1 MKLFKLSPIYK
12 AYPWGGSKLKEAYGK
27 TSAPAP
33 CAESWELACHP
44 DGECLISGGVH
55 DGHTLSS
62 VLLSHPD
69 MLGTNC
75 GDHKVSPIMVKLIDA
90 KENLSVQVHPD
101 NAFARE
107 QEGQLG
113 KTEMWY
119 VLEHETDAFL
129 YYGLNRQMSRADFTD
144 TLRDGSVLDVLNKVP
159 VKAGDTFFIDPG
171 TVHAIGKGIVL
182 AEIQQN
188 SNVTYRLYDYGRLE
202 HGQPR
207 TLHIEKGTACA
218 NLGPSLPHHPPEGYI
233 ASCEY
238 FSVIKRNVSGSQ
250 VGFVGDESFHLLL
263 ILSGSGTITCG
274 EQHIACTKGDA
285 LFAAAG
291 AGNYEIEGTLE
302 ILISFVGTRTGTS
315 QNTKVL

>member
-12 AYPWGGSKLKEAYGK
+12 DYPWGGSKLKEAYGK
-27 TSAPAP
+27 SSAPTP

-44 DGECLISGGVH
+44 DGECLISGGAY

-75 GDHKVSPIMVKLIDA
+75 GDHTVSPIMAKLIDA

-101 NAFARE
+101 DAFAHAN
-107 QEGQLG
+107 EGQLG

-119 VLEHETDAFL
+119 VVEHEAGAFL
-129 YYGLNRQMSRADFTD
+129 YYGLNRQMSREEFAD

-202 HGQPR
+202 HGKPR
-207 TLHIEKGTACA
+207 QLHIEKGTACA
-218 NLGPSLPHHPPEGYI
+218 TLHPPQPHCPPEGYI
-233 ASCEY
+233 ASCAY
-238 FSVIKRNVSGSQ
+238 FSVMKREVNGRYD
-250 VGFVGDESFHLLL
+250 GFAGGESFHLLL
-263 ILSGSGTITCG
+263 ILSGSGIVTCG
-274 EQHIACTKGDA
+274 DEHIECTKGDS
-285 LFAAAG
+285 LFVAAG
-291 AGNYEIEGTLE
+291 AGNYEIDGALE
-302 ILISFVGTRTGTS
+302 ILISFVGTHRRG
-315 QNTKVL
+315 